1 MPDSRR
7 PTDEAARVTDAARF
21 AVLPDAAETLLDELS
36 RRFLVERREVKEP
49 LEDGSSI
56 RSVRLIPR
64 TLVAAPLAVDFT
76 DTPGV
81 GLRLGRWFRQSLP
94 GCGCDACGEQPDEL
108 VRQLHSRAAA
118 LVEGGLWERV
128 RRGVAGSWA
137 EARLIGPGFR
147 VGQQV
152 PLDARAARE
161 ARREGF
167 AAAVQWGPWPARP

>member
-7 PTDEAARVTDAARF
+7 PTDKAARVPAAPVS

-81 GLRLGRWFRQSLP
+81 ELRLGRWFRQSLP
-94 GCGCDACGEQPDEL
+94 GCDCDACGEQPDDL
-108 VRQLHSRAAA
+108 VRQLHSR
-118 LVEGGLWERV
+118 
-128 RRGVAGSWA
+128 
-137 EARLIGPGFR
+137 
-147 VGQQV
+147 
-152 PLDARAARE
+152 
-161 ARREGF
+161 
-167 AAAVQWGPWPARP
+167 